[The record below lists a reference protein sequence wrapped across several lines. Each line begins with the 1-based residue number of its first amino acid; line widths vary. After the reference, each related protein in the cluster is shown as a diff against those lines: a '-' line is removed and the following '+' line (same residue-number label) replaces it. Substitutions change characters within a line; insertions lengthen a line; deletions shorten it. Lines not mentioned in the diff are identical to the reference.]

1 MYEKVNA
8 LDKRAIEELF
18 LSEDILMENAAM
30 ALERAVLQNASLG
43 AKVIILCGSG
53 DNGGDGYALA
63 RRLAG
68 RFKTLVFEMKPAKSP
83 MCQLQKERA
92 KKVGV
97 VIKTYEEKNEDLECD
112 VLIDCVVGSAF
123 KGELEPFLDFE
134 SLSQKAR
141 FKIACDI
148 PSGIDSKG
156 RVDKGAFKADTTIS
170 MGAIK
175 SCLLSDRAK
184 DYVGELKVGHL
195 GVFNRVYEIP
205 TDTFLLEKSDLK
217 LPLRDK
223 KNAHKG
229 DYGHAHVLLGKHS
242 GAGLLS
248 ALSALSFGSGVVS
261 IQALEGEITS
271 SNKPLELV
279 FCENFPNFLSAF
291 ALGMGLESFPK
302 DFNKWL
308 ELAPCVLDAGVF
320 YHKEVLQALEKEVVL
335 TPHPKEFLSLLKL
348 VGINI
353 SMLELLD
360 NKLEIARDF
369 SQKYPKVVLL
379 LKGANTLIAHQGR
392 TFINTLGSVAL
403 AKAGSGDVLAGLIL
417 SLLSQNYTP
426 LDAAINASLAHAL
439 AGLEF
444 KNNYALTPL
453 DLIEKIKRL
462 QKDKNGSFKALAA
475 IAKH

>member
-1 MYEKVNA
+1 MLSVYEKVNA
-8 LDKRAIEELF
+8 LDKRALEELF
-18 LSEDILMENAAM
+18 LSEDILMENAAI

-63 RRLAG
+63 RRLIG
-68 RFKTLVFEMKPAKSP
+68 RFKTLVFEMKLAKSP

-97 VIKTYEEKNEDLECD
+97 VIKAWEEKNEDLECD

-123 KGELEPFLDFE
+123 KGELEPFLNFE

-156 RVDKGAFKADTTIS
+156 RVDKRAFKADTTIS

-195 GVFNRVYEIP
+195 GVFNQIYEIP

-217 LPLRDK
+217 LPLRDR

-248 ALSALSFGSGVVS
+248 AISALSFGSGVVS
-261 IQALEGEITS
+261 VQALECEITS
-271 SNKPLELV
+271 NNKPLELV

-291 ALGMGLESFPK
+291 ALGMGLENIPK

-379 LKGANTLIAHQGR
+379 LKGANTLIAHQGQV
-392 TFINTLGSVAL
+392 FINILGSVAL
-403 AKAGSGDVLAGLIL
+403 AKAGSGDVLAGLIV
-417 SLLSQNYTP
+417 SLLSQSYTP

-462 QKDKNGSFKALAA
+462 
-475 IAKH
+475 

>member
-1 MYEKVNA
+1 MLSVYEKVNA

-63 RRLAG
+63 RRLVG

-83 MCQLQKERA
+83 MCQLQQERA

-97 VIKTYEEKNEDLECD
+97 VIKAWEEKNEDLECD
-112 VLIDCVVGSAF
+112 VLIDCVVGSNF
-123 KGELEPFLDFE
+123 KGELEPFLNFE

-156 RVDKGAFKADTTIS
+156 RVDKRAFKADMTIS

-195 GVFNRVYEIP
+195 GVFNQTYEIP
-205 TDTFLLEKSDLK
+205 TGTFLLEKSDLK

-261 IQALEGEITS
+261 VQALECEITS
-271 SNKPLELV
+271 NNKPLELV
-279 FCENFPNFLSAF
+279 FCENFPNLLSAF
-291 ALGMGLESFPK
+291 ALGMGLENIPK

-320 YHKEVLQALEKEVVL
+320 YHKEVLQALEKEVIL
-335 TPHPKEFLSLLKL
+335 TPHPKEFLSLLKS

-392 TFINTLGSVAL
+392 IFINTLGSVAL
-403 AKAGSGDVLAGLIL
+403 AKAGSGDVLAGLIV

-439 AGLEF
+439 AGLEL

-462 QKDKNGSFKALAA
+462 
-475 IAKH
+475 

>member
-1 MYEKVNA
+1 MLSVYEKVDA

-68 RFKTLVFEMKPAKSP
+68 RFRVLVFEMKLAKSP

-97 VIKTYEEKNEDLECD
+97 VIKAWEEKNEDLECD

-156 RVDKGAFKADTTIS
+156 RVDKRAFKADTTIS

-195 GVFNRVYEIP
+195 GVFNQIYEIP

-261 IQALEGEITS
+261 VQALECEITS
-271 SNKPLELV
+271 NNKPLELV
-279 FCENFPNFLSAF
+279 FCENFPKKLSAF
-291 ALGMGLESFPK
+291 ALGMGLENIPK
-302 DFNKWL
+302 DFKKWL

-320 YHKEVLQALEKEVVL
+320 YHKEVLQALEKEVIL

-392 TFINTLGSVAL
+392 TFINNLGSVAL

-462 QKDKNGSFKALAA
+462 
-475 IAKH
+475 

>member
-1 MYEKVNA
+1 MLSVYEKVNA
-8 LDKRAIEELF
+8 LDKRALEELF

-68 RFKTLVFEMKPAKSP
+68 RFRVLVFEMKLAKSP

-97 VIKTYEEKNEDLECD
+97 VIKIWEEKNKDLECD
-112 VLIDCVVGSAF
+112 VLIDCVIGSHF
-123 KGELEPFLDFE
+123 KGGLEPFLDFE

-156 RVDKGAFKADTTIS
+156 RVDKRAFKADTTIS

-195 GVFNRVYEIP
+195 GVFNPIYEIP

-229 DYGHAHVLLGKHS
+229 DYGHVHVLLGKHS

-261 IQALEGEITS
+261 VQALECEITS
-271 SNKPLELV
+271 NNKPLELV
-279 FCENFPNFLSAF
+279 FCENFPNLLSAF
-291 ALGMGLESFPK
+291 ALGMGLEGFPK

-320 YHKEVLQALEKEVVL
+320 YHKEVLQALEKEAVL

-392 TFINTLGSVAL
+392 VFINILGSVAL

-462 QKDKNGSFKALAA
+462 
-475 IAKH
+475 

>member
-1 MYEKVNA
+1 MLSVYEKVNA
-8 LDKRAIEELF
+8 LDKRALEKF
-18 LSEDILMENAAM
+18 NLSEDILMENAAM

-83 MCQLQKERA
+83 MCKLQKERA

-97 VIKTYEEKNEDLECD
+97 AIKAWEEKNEDLECD
-112 VLIDCVVGSAF
+112 VLIDCVVGSNF
-123 KGELEPFLDFE
+123 KGELEPFLNFE
-134 SLSQKAR
+134 SLSQKAC

-148 PSGIDSKG
+148 PSGINSKG
-156 RVDKGAFKADTTIS
+156 RVDKRAFKADLTIS

-184 DYVGELKVGHL
+184 DYIGELKVGHL
-195 GVFNRVYEIP
+195 GVFNPIYEIP

-229 DYGHAHVLLGKHS
+229 DYGHAHILLGKHS

-261 IQALEGEITS
+261 VQALECKITS

-291 ALGMGLESFPK
+291 ALGMGLEGFPK

-379 LKGANTLIAHQGR
+379 LKGANTLIAHQGQV
-392 TFINTLGSVAL
+392 FINILGSVAL

-417 SLLSQNYTP
+417 SLLSQHYTP

-439 AGLEF
+439 ASLEF

-462 QKDKNGSFKALAA
+462 
-475 IAKH
+475 

>member
-1 MYEKVNA
+1 MLSVYEKVNA
-8 LDKRAIEELF
+8 LDKRAVEELF

-63 RRLAG
+63 RRLVG
-68 RFKTLVFEMKPAKSP
+68 RFKTLVFEMKLAKSP

-92 KKVGV
+92 KKAGV
-97 VIKTYEEKNEDLECD
+97 TIKAYKEKNEDLECD
-112 VLIDCVVGSAF
+112 VLVDCVVGSAF
-123 KGELEPFLDFE
+123 KGGLEPFLNFE

-156 RVDKGAFKADTTIS
+156 RVDKRAFKADTTIS

-195 GVFNRVYEIP
+195 GVFNPIYEIP

-217 LPLRDK
+217 LPLRDR

-261 IQALEGEITS
+261 IQALECEITS
-271 SNKPLELV
+271 NNKPLELV
-279 FCENFPNFLSAF
+279 FCENFPKKLSAF
-291 ALGMGLESFPK
+291 ALGMGLENIPK
-302 DFNKWL
+302 DFKKWL
-308 ELAPCVLDAGVF
+308 GLAPCVLDAGVF
-320 YHKEVLQALEKEVVL
+320 YHKEVLQALEKEVIL

-392 TFINTLGSVAL
+392 VFINILGSVAL

-462 QKDKNGSFKALAA
+462 
-475 IAKH
+475 

>member
-1 MYEKVNA
+1 MLSVYEKVNA
-8 LDKRAIEELF
+8 LDKRAIEEWF

-63 RRLAG
+63 RRLIG
-68 RFKTLVFEMKPAKSP
+68 RFKTLVFEMKLAKSP
-83 MCQLQKERA
+83 MCRLQKERA
-92 KKVGV
+92 KKAGV
-97 VIKTYEEKNEDLECD
+97 IIKTWEDNHKDLECD

-123 KGELEPFLDFE
+123 KGELEPFLNFE

-156 RVDKGAFKADTTIS
+156 RVDKRAFKADLTIS

-195 GVFNRVYEIP
+195 GVFNPIYEIP

-217 LPLRDK
+217 LPLRDR

-248 ALSALSFGSGVVS
+248 AISALSFGSGVVS
-261 IQALEGEITS
+261 VQALECEITS
-271 SNKPLELV
+271 NNKPLELV
-279 FCENFPNFLSAF
+279 FCENFPNLLSAF
-291 ALGMGLESFPK
+291 ALGMGLENIPK

-320 YHKEVLQALEKEVVL
+320 YHKEVLQALEKEVIL

-392 TFINTLGSVAL
+392 IFINTLGSVAL
-403 AKAGSGDVLAGLIL
+403 AKAGSGDVLAGLIV

-462 QKDKNGSFKALAA
+462 
-475 IAKH
+475 

>member
-1 MYEKVNA
+1 MLSVYEKVNA

-63 RRLAG
+63 RRLVG
-68 RFKTLVFEMKPAKSP
+68 RFRVLVFEMKLAKSP

-97 VIKTYEEKNEDLECD
+97 VIKTYEENALNQNLECD
-112 VLIDCVVGSAF
+112 VLVDCVVGSAF
-123 KGELEPFLDFE
+123 KGELEPFLNFE

-156 RVDKGAFKADTTIS
+156 RVDKRAFKADTTIS

-184 DYVGELKVGHL
+184 DYIGELKVGHL
-195 GVFNRVYEIP
+195 GVFNPIYEIP

-261 IQALEGEITS
+261 IQALECEITS
-271 SNKPLELV
+271 NNKPLELV

-291 ALGMGLESFPK
+291 ALGMGLENIPK

-320 YHKEVLQALEKEVVL
+320 YHKEVLQALEKEAVL

-348 VGINI
+348 VGIHI

-392 TFINTLGSVAL
+392 VFINILGSVAL

-417 SLLSQNYTP
+417 SLLSQHYTP

-462 QKDKNGSFKALAA
+462 
-475 IAKH
+475 

>member
-1 MYEKVNA
+1 MLSVYEKVNA

-18 LSEDILMENAAM
+18 LSQDILMENAAM

-43 AKVIILCGSG
+43 SKVIILCGSG

-63 RRLAG
+63 RRLVG

-97 VIKTYEEKNEDLECD
+97 VIKAWGEKNEDLECD
-112 VLIDCVVGSAF
+112 ALIDCVIGSAF
-123 KGELEPFLDFE
+123 KGELEPFLNFE

-156 RVDKGAFKADTTIS
+156 MVDKRAFKADLTIS

-184 DYVGELKVGHL
+184 DYIGELKVGHL
-195 GVFNRVYEIP
+195 GVFNPIYEIP

-248 ALSALSFGSGVVS
+248 ALSALSFGTGVVS
-261 IQALEGEITS
+261 VQALEGEITS

-279 FCENFPNFLSAF
+279 FCENFPDSLSAF
-291 ALGMGLESFPK
+291 ALGMGLENIPK

-348 VGINI
+348 VGVNI

-392 TFINTLGSVAL
+392 VFINNLGSVAL

-462 QKDKNGSFKALAA
+462 
-475 IAKH
+475 

>member
-1 MYEKVNA
+1 MLSVYEKVNA

-63 RRLAG
+63 RRLIG
-68 RFKTLVFEMKPAKSP
+68 RFKTLVFEMKLAKSP

-97 VIKTYEEKNEDLECD
+97 VIKTWEEKNEDLECD
-112 VLIDCVVGSAF
+112 VLVDCVVGSAF
-123 KGELEPFLDFE
+123 KGGLEPFLDFE

-156 RVDKGAFKADTTIS
+156 RVDKRAFKADLTIS

-195 GVFNRVYEIP
+195 GVFNPIYEIP

-217 LPLRDK
+217 LPLRDR

-248 ALSALSFGSGVVS
+248 AISALSFGSGVVS
-261 IQALEGEITS
+261 VQALECEITS
-271 SNKPLELV
+271 NNKPLELV

-291 ALGMGLESFPK
+291 ALGMGLENIPK
-302 DFNKWL
+302 DFKKWL

-320 YHKEVLQALEKEVVL
+320 YHKEVLQALEKEVIL

-369 SQKYPKVVLL
+369 SQKYPEVVLL

-462 QKDKNGSFKALAA
+462 
-475 IAKH
+475 

>member
-1 MYEKVNA
+1 MLSVYEKVNA
-8 LDKRAIEELF
+8 LDKRALEEF
-18 LSEDILMENAAM
+18 NLSEDILMENAAM

-63 RRLAG
+63 RRLMG
-68 RFKTLVFEMKPAKSP
+68 HFRVLVFEMKLAKSP

-92 KKVGV
+92 KKAGV
-97 VIKTYEEKNEDLECD
+97 VIKAWEDKNEDLECD
-112 VLIDCVVGSAF
+112 VLIDCVIGSHF
-123 KGELEPFLDFE
+123 KGKLEPFLNFE

-156 RVDKGAFKADTTIS
+156 RVDKGAFKADLTIS

-184 DYVGELKVGHL
+184 DYIGELKVGHL
-195 GVFNRVYEIP
+195 GVFNQIYEIP

-261 IQALEGEITS
+261 VQALECEITS

-279 FCENFPNFLSAF
+279 FCENFPNPLSAF
-291 ALGMGLESFPK
+291 ALGMGLEGFPK

-379 LKGANTLIAHQGR
+379 LKGANTLIAHQGQV
-392 TFINTLGSVAL
+392 FINILGSVAL

-439 AGLEF
+439 ASLEF

-462 QKDKNGSFKALAA
+462 
-475 IAKH
+475 

>member
-1 MYEKVNA
+1 MLSVYEKVDA

-63 RRLAG
+63 RRLVG
-68 RFKTLVFEMKPAKSP
+68 RFKTLVFEMKLAKSP
-83 MCQLQKERA
+83 MCRLQKERA
-92 KKVGV
+92 KKAGV
-97 VIKTYEEKNEDLECD
+97 TIKTYEEKNEDLECD
-112 VLIDCVVGSAF
+112 VLVDCVVGSHF
-123 KGELEPFLDFE
+123 KGGLEPFLNFE

-156 RVDKGAFKADTTIS
+156 RVDKRAFKADTTIS

-195 GVFNRVYEIP
+195 GVFNPIYEIP

-261 IQALEGEITS
+261 VQALECEITS
-271 SNKPLELV
+271 NNKPLELV
-279 FCENFPNFLSAF
+279 FCENFPNPLSAF
-291 ALGMGLESFPK
+291 ALGMGLENIPK

-308 ELAPCVLDAGVF
+308 GLAPCVLDAGVF
-320 YHKEVLQALEKEVVL
+320 YHKEVLQALEKEVIL

-392 TFINTLGSVAL
+392 IFINILGSVAL
-403 AKAGSGDVLAGLIL
+403 AKAGSGDVLAGLIV

-462 QKDKNGSFKALAA
+462 
-475 IAKH
+475 

>member
-1 MYEKVNA
+1 MLSVYEKVNA
-8 LDKRAIEELF
+8 LDKRALEEF
-18 LSEDILMENAAM
+18 NLSEDILMENAAM

-97 VIKTYEEKNEDLECD
+97 AIKAYEEKNEDLECD
-112 VLIDCVVGSAF
+112 VLIDCVVGSNF
-123 KGELEPFLDFE
+123 KGELEPFLNFE
-134 SLSQKAR
+134 SFSQKAR

-148 PSGIDSKG
+148 PSGINSKG
-156 RVDKGAFKADTTIS
+156 RVDKRAFKADLTIS

-184 DYVGELKVGHL
+184 DYIGELEVGHL
-195 GVFNRVYEIP
+195 GVFNQIYEIP

-229 DYGHAHVLLGKHS
+229 DYGHAHILLGKHS

-261 IQALEGEITS
+261 VQALECEIT
-271 SNKPLELV
+271 NKPLELV
-279 FCENFPNFLSAF
+279 FCENFPSPLSAF
-291 ALGMGLESFPK
+291 ALGMGLEGFPK

-379 LKGANTLIAHQGR
+379 LKGANTLIAHQGQV
-392 TFINTLGSVAL
+392 FINILGSVAL

-417 SLLSQNYTP
+417 GLLSQNYTP

-439 AGLEF
+439 ASLEF
-444 KNNYALTPL
+444 KNNYALVPL

-462 QKDKNGSFKALAA
+462 
-475 IAKH
+475 

>member
-1 MYEKVNA
+1 MLSVYEKVNA
-8 LDKRAIEELF
+8 LDKRALEELF

-63 RRLAG
+63 RRLIG
-68 RFKTLVFEMKPAKSP
+68 RFRVLVFEMKLAKSP

-97 VIKTYEEKNEDLECD
+97 VIKTYEENALNQDLECD

-123 KGELEPFLDFE
+123 KGGLEPFLNFE

-156 RVDKGAFKADTTIS
+156 RVDKRAFKADTTIS

-195 GVFNRVYEIP
+195 GVFNQIYEIP

-261 IQALEGEITS
+261 VQALECEITS
-271 SNKPLELV
+271 NNKPLELV
-279 FCENFPNFLSAF
+279 FCENFPNLLSAF
-291 ALGMGLESFPK
+291 ALGMGLENIPK

-320 YHKEVLQALEKEVVL
+320 YHKEMLQALEKEVIL

-379 LKGANTLIAHQGR
+379 LKGANTLITHQGR

-403 AKAGSGDVLAGLIL
+403 AKAGSGDVLAGLIV

-462 QKDKNGSFKALAA
+462 
-475 IAKH
+475 

>member
-1 MYEKVNA
+1 MLSVYEKVDA
-8 LDKRAIEELF
+8 LDKRAIEEWL
-18 LSEDILMENAAM
+18 LSEDVLMENAAM

-63 RRLAG
+63 RRLVG
-68 RFKTLVFEMKPAKSP
+68 RFRVLVFEMKLAKSP

-112 VLIDCVVGSAF
+112 VLVDCVVGSAF
-123 KGELEPFLDFE
+123 KGELEPFLNFE

-156 RVDKGAFKADTTIS
+156 RVDKRAFKADTTIS

-195 GVFNRVYEIP
+195 GVFNPIYEIP

-261 IQALEGEITS
+261 VQALECEITS
-271 SNKPLELV
+271 NNKPLELV
-279 FCENFPNFLSAF
+279 FCENFPNLLSAF
-291 ALGMGLESFPK
+291 ALGMGLENIPK

-308 ELAPCVLDAGVF
+308 GLAPCVLDAGVF
-320 YHKEVLQALEKEVVL
+320 YHKEVLQALEKEVIL

-392 TFINTLGSVAL
+392 VFINILGSVAL

-417 SLLSQNYTP
+417 SLLSQHYTP

-439 AGLEF
+439 AGLEL

-462 QKDKNGSFKALAA
+462 
-475 IAKH
+475 

>member
-1 MYEKVNA
+1 MLSVYEKVNA
-8 LDKRAIEELF
+8 LDKRALEEWL

-43 AKVIILCGSG
+43 AKVIILCGGG

-68 RFKTLVFEMKPAKSP
+68 RFKTLVFEMKLAKSP

-97 VIKTYEEKNEDLECD
+97 VIKTWEDNHKDLECD

-156 RVDKGAFKADTTIS
+156 RVDKRAFKADTTIS

-184 DYVGELKVGHL
+184 DYIGELKVGHL
-195 GVFNRVYEIP
+195 GVFNQIYEIP

-217 LPLRDK
+217 LPLRDR

-261 IQALEGEITS
+261 VQALECEITS

-279 FCENFPNFLSAF
+279 FCENFPKKLSAF
-291 ALGMGLESFPK
+291 ALGMGLENIPK
-302 DFNKWL
+302 DFKKWL
-308 ELAPCVLDAGVF
+308 GLAPCVLDAGVF
-320 YHKEVLQALEKEVVL
+320 YHKEVLQALEKEVIL
-335 TPHPKEFLSLLKL
+335 TPHPKEFLSLLKS

-392 TFINTLGSVAL
+392 VFINNLGSVAL
-403 AKAGSGDVLAGLIL
+403 AKAGSGDVLAGLIV
-417 SLLSQNYTP
+417 SLLAQNYTP

-462 QKDKNGSFKALAA
+462 
-475 IAKH
+475 

>member
-1 MYEKVNA
+1 MLSVYEKGNA
-8 LDKRAIEELF
+8 LDKRALEEWL
-18 LSEDILMENAAM
+18 LSEDVLMENAAM

-63 RRLAG
+63 RRLMG
-68 RFKTLVFEMKPAKSP
+68 RFRVLVFEMKLAKSP

-97 VIKTYEEKNEDLECD
+97 VIKAWEDNLKDLECD

-134 SLSQKAR
+134 SLSQKAH

-156 RVDKGAFKADTTIS
+156 RVDKRAFKADTTIS

-184 DYVGELKVGHL
+184 DYIGELKVGHL
-195 GVFNRVYEIP
+195 GVFNQIYEIP

-217 LPLRDK
+217 LPLRDR

-261 IQALEGEITS
+261 IQALECEITS
-271 SNKPLELV
+271 NNKPLELV
-279 FCENFPNFLSAF
+279 FCENFPKKLSAF
-291 ALGMGLESFPK
+291 ALGMGLENIPK
-302 DFNKWL
+302 DFKKWL

-335 TPHPKEFLSLLKL
+335 TPHPKEFLSLLKS

-379 LKGANTLIAHQGR
+379 LKGSNTLIAHQGR
-392 TFINTLGSVAL
+392 VFINHLGSVAL
-403 AKAGSGDVLAGLIL
+403 AKAGSGDVLAGLIV
-417 SLLSQNYTP
+417 SLLAQNYTP

-462 QKDKNGSFKALAA
+462 
-475 IAKH
+475 

>member
-1 MYEKVNA
+1 MLSVYEKVNA

-63 RRLAG
+63 RRLIG
-68 RFKTLVFEMKPAKSP
+68 RFRVLVFEMKLAKSP

-97 VIKTYEEKNEDLECD
+97 VIKAWEEKNEDLECD
-112 VLIDCVVGSAF
+112 VLVDCVVGSAF
-123 KGELEPFLDFE
+123 KGGLESFLDFE
-134 SLSQKAR
+134 SLSQKAC

-156 RVDKGAFKADTTIS
+156 RVDKRAFRADTTIS

-195 GVFNRVYEIP
+195 GVFNQIYEIP
-205 TDTFLLEKSDLK
+205 TETFLLEKSDLK
-217 LPLRDK
+217 LPLRDR

-248 ALSALSFGSGVVS
+248 AISALSFGSGVVS
-261 IQALEGEITS
+261 VQALECEITS
-271 SNKPLELV
+271 NNKPLELV
-279 FCENFPNFLSAF
+279 FCENFPNQLSAF
-291 ALGMGLESFPK
+291 ALGMGLENIPK
-302 DFNKWL
+302 DFKKWL

-320 YHKEVLQALEKEVVL
+320 YHKEILQALEKEVIL

-403 AKAGSGDVLAGLIL
+403 AKAGSGDVLAGLIV

-462 QKDKNGSFKALAA
+462 
-475 IAKH
+475 

>member
-1 MYEKVNA
+1 MLSVYEKVNA
-8 LDKRAIEELF
+8 LDKRALEKF
-18 LSEDILMENAAM
+18 NLSEDILMENAAM

-63 RRLAG
+63 RRLVG

-97 VIKTYEEKNEDLECD
+97 VIKTWEEKNEDLECD
-112 VLIDCVVGSAF
+112 ALIDCVVGSNF
-123 KGELEPFLDFE
+123 KGELEPFLNFE

-156 RVDKGAFKADTTIS
+156 RVDKGAFKAHMTIS

-184 DYVGELKVGHL
+184 DYIGELKVGHL
-195 GVFNRVYEIP
+195 GVFNQIYEIP

-229 DYGHAHVLLGKHS
+229 DYGHAHILLGKHS

-248 ALSALSFGSGVVS
+248 ALSALSFGSGMVS
-261 IQALEGEITS
+261 VQALECEITS

-279 FCENFPNFLSAF
+279 FCENFPNPLSAF
-291 ALGMGLESFPK
+291 ALGMGLEGFPK

-360 NKLEIARDF
+360 NKLEVARDF

-392 TFINTLGSVAL
+392 VFINILGSVAL

-417 SLLSQNYTP
+417 SLLSQHYTP

-439 AGLEF
+439 ASLEF
-444 KNNYALTPL
+444 KNNYALVPL

-462 QKDKNGSFKALAA
+462 
-475 IAKH
+475 

>member
-1 MYEKVNA
+1 MYEKVDA
-8 LDKRAIEELF
+8 LDKRALEELF

-30 ALERAVLQNASLG
+30 ALERAVLKNASLG
-43 AKVIILCGSG
+43 TKVIILCGSG

-68 RFKTLVFEMKPAKSP
+68 RFRVLVFEMKLAKSP

-97 VIKTYEEKNEDLECD
+97 TIKTYEENALNQNLECD

-156 RVDKGAFKADTTIS
+156 RVDKGAFKADLTIS

-195 GVFNRVYEIP
+195 GVFNPIYEIP
-205 TDTFLLEKSDLK
+205 TETFLLEKSDLK

-261 IQALEGEITS
+261 VQALECEITS
-271 SNKPLELV
+271 NNKPLELV
-279 FCENFPNFLSAF
+279 FCENFPNPLSAF
-291 ALGMGLESFPK
+291 ALGMGLENIPK
-302 DFNKWL
+302 DFKKWL
-308 ELAPCVLDAGVF
+308 GLAPCVLDAGVF
-320 YHKEVLQALEKEVVL
+320 YHKEVLQALEKEVIL
-335 TPHPKEFLSLLKL
+335 TPHPKEFLSLLKS

-392 TFINTLGSVAL
+392 VFINILGSVAL

-417 SLLSQNYTP
+417 SLLSQHYTP
-426 LDAAINASLAHAL
+426 LDAAINASLVHAL
-439 AGLEF
+439 ASLEF

-462 QKDKNGSFKALAA
+462 
-475 IAKH
+475 

>member
-1 MYEKVNA
+1 MYEKGNA

-63 RRLAG
+63 RRLVG
-68 RFKTLVFEMKPAKSP
+68 RFKTLVFEMKRAKSP

-97 VIKTYEEKNEDLECD
+97 VIKTYEENALNQECD
-112 VLIDCVVGSAF
+112 VLIDCVIGSAF
-123 KGELEPFLDFE
+123 KGELEPFLNFE

-156 RVDKGAFKADTTIS
+156 RVDKRAFRADTTIS

-175 SCLLSDRAK
+175 SCLLGDRAK
-184 DYVGELKVGHL
+184 DYVGELEVGHL
-195 GVFNRVYEIP
+195 GVFNQIYEIP
-205 TDTFLLEKSDLK
+205 TETFLLEKSDLK
-217 LPLRDK
+217 LPLRDR

-261 IQALEGEITS
+261 VQALECEITS
-271 SNKPLELV
+271 NNKPLELV
-279 FCENFPNFLSAF
+279 FCENFPNPLSAF
-291 ALGMGLESFPK
+291 ALGMGLENIPK

-320 YHKEVLQALEKEVVL
+320 YHKEVLQALEKEVIL

-348 VGINI
+348 VGIHI

-379 LKGANTLIAHQGR
+379 LKGANTLIAHQGQV
-392 TFINTLGSVAL
+392 FINNLGSVAL

-439 AGLEF
+439 ASLEF

-462 QKDKNGSFKALAA
+462 
-475 IAKH
+475 

>member
-1 MYEKVNA
+1 MLSVYEKVDA
-8 LDKRAIEELF
+8 LDKRALEEWL

-63 RRLAG
+63 RRLMG
-68 RFKTLVFEMKPAKSP
+68 RFKTLVFEMKLAKSP

-97 VIKTYEEKNEDLECD
+97 VIKTWEEKNKDLECD

-156 RVDKGAFKADTTIS
+156 RVDKRAFKADTTIS

-184 DYVGELKVGHL
+184 DYIGELKVGHL
-195 GVFNRVYEIP
+195 GVFNQIYEIP

-261 IQALEGEITS
+261 VQALECEITS

-279 FCENFPNFLSAF
+279 FCENFPKKLSAF
-291 ALGMGLESFPK
+291 ALGMGLEGLPK
-302 DFNKWL
+302 DFKKWL
-308 ELAPCVLDAGVF
+308 GLAPCVLDAGVF
-320 YHKEVLQALEKEVVL
+320 YHKEALQALEKEVVL
-335 TPHPKEFLSLLKL
+335 TPHPKEFLSLLKS

-392 TFINTLGSVAL
+392 VFINNLGSVAL
-403 AKAGSGDVLAGLIL
+403 AKAGSGDVLAGLIV

-462 QKDKNGSFKALAA
+462 
-475 IAKH
+475 

>member
-1 MYEKVNA
+1 MLSVYEKGNA
-8 LDKRAIEELF
+8 LDKRALEEWL

-63 RRLAG
+63 RRLMG
-68 RFKTLVFEMKPAKSP
+68 RFRVLVFEMKLAKSP
-83 MCQLQKERA
+83 TCQLQKERA

-97 VIKTYEEKNEDLECD
+97 VIKTWEDNHKDLECD

-156 RVDKGAFKADTTIS
+156 RVDKRAFKADTTIS

-195 GVFNRVYEIP
+195 GVFNQIYEIP

-217 LPLRDK
+217 LPLRDR

-261 IQALEGEITS
+261 IQALECEITS
-271 SNKPLELV
+271 NNKPLELV
-279 FCENFPNFLSAF
+279 FCENFPKKLSAF
-291 ALGMGLESFPK
+291 ALGMGLENIPK
-302 DFNKWL
+302 DFKKWL

-320 YHKEVLQALEKEVVL
+320 YHKEVLQALEKEVIL
-335 TPHPKEFLSLLKL
+335 TPHPKEFLSLLKS

-392 TFINTLGSVAL
+392 VFINHLGSVAL
-403 AKAGSGDVLAGLIL
+403 AKAGSGDVLAGLIV

-462 QKDKNGSFKALAA
+462 
-475 IAKH
+475 

>member
-1 MYEKVNA
+1 MLPVYEKVNA

-63 RRLAG
+63 RRLMG
-68 RFKTLVFEMKPAKSP
+68 RFKTLVFEMKLAKSP
-83 MCQLQKERA
+83 MCQLQKERT
-92 KKVGV
+92 KKAGV
-97 VIKTYEEKNEDLECD
+97 VIKAWEEKNEDLECD
-112 VLIDCVVGSAF
+112 VLVDCVVGSNF
-123 KGELEPFLDFE
+123 KGELEPFLNFE

-156 RVDKGAFKADTTIS
+156 RVDKRAFKADTTIS

-195 GVFNRVYEIP
+195 GVFNPIYEIP

-261 IQALEGEITS
+261 VQALECEITS
-271 SNKPLELV
+271 NNKPLELV
-279 FCENFPNFLSAF
+279 FCENFPKKLSAF
-291 ALGMGLESFPK
+291 ALGMGLEGLPK
-302 DFNKWL
+302 DFKKWL
-308 ELAPCVLDAGVF
+308 GLAPCVLDAGVF

-335 TPHPKEFLSLLKL
+335 TPHPKEFLSLLKS

-392 TFINTLGSVAL
+392 VFINHLGSVAL
-403 AKAGSGDVLAGLIL
+403 AKAGSGDVLAGLIV

-444 KNNYALTPL
+444 KNHYALTPL

-462 QKDKNGSFKALAA
+462 
-475 IAKH
+475 

>member
-1 MYEKVNA
+1 MLSVYEKGNA
-8 LDKRAIEELF
+8 LDKRALEELF

-63 RRLAG
+63 RRLMG
-68 RFKTLVFEMKPAKSP
+68 RFRVLVFEMKLAKSP

-97 VIKTYEEKNEDLECD
+97 VIKAWEEKNEDLECD
-112 VLIDCVVGSAF
+112 VLVDCVVGSAF
-123 KGELEPFLDFE
+123 KGELEPFLNFE

-156 RVDKGAFKADTTIS
+156 RVDKRAFKADTTIS

-195 GVFNRVYEIP
+195 GVFNQIYEIP
-205 TDTFLLEKSDLK
+205 TETFLLEKSDLK

-229 DYGHAHVLLGKHS
+229 DYGHVHVLLGKHS

-261 IQALEGEITS
+261 IQALECEITS
-271 SNKPLELV
+271 NNKPLELV

-291 ALGMGLESFPK
+291 ALGMGLENIPK
-302 DFNKWL
+302 DFNRWL

-320 YHKEVLQALEKEVVL
+320 YHEEVLQALEKEVIL

-379 LKGANTLIAHQGR
+379 LKGANTLIAHQGQV
-392 TFINTLGSVAL
+392 FINILGSVAL
-403 AKAGSGDVLAGLIL
+403 AKAGSGDVLAGLIV

-462 QKDKNGSFKALAA
+462 
-475 IAKH
+475 

>member
-1 MYEKVNA
+1 MLSVYEKVKA
-8 LDKRAIEELF
+8 LDKRALEEF
-18 LSEDILMENAAM
+18 NLSEDILMENAAM

-97 VIKTYEEKNEDLECD
+97 VIKAWEEKNEDLECD
-112 VLIDCVVGSAF
+112 VLIDCVVGSNF
-123 KGELEPFLDFE
+123 KGELEPFLNFE

-156 RVDKGAFKADTTIS
+156 RVDKGAFKVHMTIS

-184 DYVGELKVGHL
+184 DYIGELKVGHL
-195 GVFNRVYEIP
+195 GIFNQIYEIP

-229 DYGHAHVLLGKHS
+229 DYGHAHILLGKHS

-261 IQALEGEITS
+261 VQALECEITS

-279 FCENFPNFLSAF
+279 FCENFPNPLSAF

-302 DFNKWL
+302 DFNKWI

-379 LKGANTLIAHQGR
+379 LKGANTLIAHQGQV
-392 TFINTLGSVAL
+392 FINILGSVAL

-426 LDAAINASLAHAL
+426 LDAAINASLAHAIASL
-439 AGLEF
+439 GF

-462 QKDKNGSFKALAA
+462 
-475 IAKH
+475 

>member
-1 MYEKVNA
+1 MLSVYEKGNA
-8 LDKRAIEELF
+8 LDKRAIEEWF

-63 RRLAG
+63 RRLVG
-68 RFKTLVFEMKPAKSP
+68 RFKTLVFEMKLAKSP

-97 VIKTYEEKNEDLECD
+97 VIKTWGEKNEDLECD
-112 VLIDCVVGSAF
+112 VLVDCVVGSAF

-156 RVDKGAFKADTTIS
+156 RVDKRAFKADTTIS

-195 GVFNRVYEIP
+195 GVFNPIYEIP

-261 IQALEGEITS
+261 VQALECEITS
-271 SNKPLELV
+271 NNKPLELV

-291 ALGMGLESFPK
+291 ALGMGLENIPK
-302 DFNKWL
+302 DFKKWL

-320 YHKEVLQALEKEVVL
+320 YHKEVLQALEKEVIL

-403 AKAGSGDVLAGLIL
+403 AKAGSGDVLAGLIV

-462 QKDKNGSFKALAA
+462 
-475 IAKH
+475 

>member
-18 LSEDILMENAAM
+18 LSEDVLMENAAM

-63 RRLAG
+63 RRLVG
-68 RFKTLVFEMKPAKSP
+68 RFKMLVFEMKPAKSP

-97 VIKTYEEKNEDLECD
+97 VIKAYEENALNQNLECD
-112 VLIDCVVGSAF
+112 ALIDCVVGSNF
-123 KGELEPFLDFE
+123 KGELEPFLNFE

-148 PSGIDSKG
+148 PSGINSKG
-156 RVDKGAFKADTTIS
+156 RVDKRAFKADMTIS

-184 DYVGELKVGHL
+184 DYIGELKVGHL
-195 GVFNRVYEIP
+195 GVFNQTYEIP

-261 IQALEGEITS
+261 VQALEGEITS

-279 FCENFPNFLSAF
+279 FCENFPNPLSAF
-291 ALGMGLESFPK
+291 ALGMGLENIPK

-320 YHKEVLQALEKEVVL
+320 YHKEVLQALEKEAVL

-379 LKGANTLIAHQGR
+379 LKGANTLIAHQGQV
-392 TFINTLGSVAL
+392 FINILGSVAL

-439 AGLEF
+439 ASLEF

-462 QKDKNGSFKALAA
+462 
-475 IAKH
+475 

>member
-1 MYEKVNA
+1 MLSVYEKVNA
-8 LDKRAIEELF
+8 LDKRALEEF
-18 LSEDILMENAAM
+18 NLSEDILMENAAM

-63 RRLAG
+63 RRLVG

-97 VIKTYEEKNEDLECD
+97 AIKAWEEKIKDLECD
-112 VLIDCVVGSAF
+112 VLIDCVIGSHF
-123 KGELEPFLDFE
+123 KGELEPFLNFE
-134 SLSQKAR
+134 SLSQKAH

-148 PSGIDSKG
+148 PSGINSKG
-156 RVDKGAFKADTTIS
+156 RVDKKAFKADLTIS

-184 DYVGELKVGHL
+184 DYIGELKVGHL
-195 GVFNRVYEIP
+195 GVFNQTYEIP

-229 DYGHAHVLLGKHS
+229 DYGHAHILLGKHS

-261 IQALEGEITS
+261 VQALECEITS
-271 SNKPLELV
+271 NNKPLELV

-291 ALGMGLESFPK
+291 ALGMGLENIPK

-320 YHKEVLQALEKEVVL
+320 YHKEILQALEKEVVL
-335 TPHPKEFLSLLKL
+335 TPHPKEFLSLLRL

-379 LKGANTLIAHQGR
+379 LKGANTLIAHQGQV
-392 TFINTLGSVAL
+392 FINILGSVAL

-417 SLLSQNYTP
+417 SLLSQNHTP

-439 AGLEF
+439 ASLEF

-462 QKDKNGSFKALAA
+462 
-475 IAKH
+475 

>member
-1 MYEKVNA
+1 MLSVYEKVNA
-8 LDKRAIEELF
+8 LDKRALEKF
-18 LSEDILMENAAM
+18 NLSEDILMENAAM

-63 RRLAG
+63 RRLVG

-97 VIKTYEEKNEDLECD
+97 VIKTWEEKNEDLECD
-112 VLIDCVVGSAF
+112 VLIDCVVGSNF
-123 KGELEPFLDFE
+123 KGELEPFLNFE

-148 PSGIDSKG
+148 PSGINSKG
-156 RVDKGAFKADTTIS
+156 RVDKGAFKADMTIS

-184 DYVGELKVGHL
+184 DYIGELKVGHL
-195 GVFNRVYEIP
+195 GVFNQNYEIP

-217 LPLRDK
+217 LPLRNK

-229 DYGHAHVLLGKHS
+229 DYGHAHIFLGKHS

-261 IQALEGEITS
+261 VQALECEITS

-279 FCENFPNFLSAF
+279 FCENFPNPLSAF

-379 LKGANTLIAHQGR
+379 LKGANTLIAHQGQV
-392 TFINTLGSVAL
+392 FINILGSVAL

-439 AGLEF
+439 ASLEF

-462 QKDKNGSFKALAA
+462 
-475 IAKH
+475 

>member
-1 MYEKVNA
+1 MLSVYEKGNA
-8 LDKRAIEELF
+8 LDKRALEEWL

-63 RRLAG
+63 RRLVG
-68 RFKTLVFEMKPAKSP
+68 RFKTLVFEMKLAKSP

-97 VIKTYEEKNEDLECD
+97 VIKTWEDNHKDLECD

-134 SLSQKAR
+134 SLSQKAH

-156 RVDKGAFKADTTIS
+156 RVDKRAFKADTTIS

-175 SCLLSDRAK
+175 SCLLSDKAK
-184 DYVGELKVGHL
+184 DYIGELKVGHL
-195 GVFNRVYEIP
+195 GVFNQIYEIP

-217 LPLRDK
+217 LPLRDR

-261 IQALEGEITS
+261 VQALECEITS

-279 FCENFPNFLSAF
+279 FCGNFPKKLSAF
-291 ALGMGLESFPK
+291 ALGMGLEGLPK
-302 DFNKWL
+302 DFKKWL
-308 ELAPCVLDAGVF
+308 GLAPCVLDAGVF

-335 TPHPKEFLSLLKL
+335 TPHPKEFLSLLKS

-392 TFINTLGSVAL
+392 VFINNLGSVAL
-403 AKAGSGDVLAGLIL
+403 AKAGSGDVLAGLIV

-439 AGLEF
+439 AGLES

-462 QKDKNGSFKALAA
+462 
-475 IAKH
+475 

>member
-1 MYEKVNA
+1 MLSVYEKVNA

-63 RRLAG
+63 RRLMG
-68 RFKTLVFEMKPAKSP
+68 RFRVLVFEMKLAKSP

-97 VIKTYEEKNEDLECD
+97 TIKTWEEKNEDLECD

-123 KGELEPFLDFE
+123 KGGLEPFLNFE
-134 SLSQKAR
+134 SLSQKAH

-156 RVDKGAFKADTTIS
+156 RVDKKAFKADLTIS

-184 DYVGELKVGHL
+184 DYIGELKVGHL
-195 GVFNRVYEIP
+195 GVFNPIYEIP

-229 DYGHAHVLLGKHS
+229 DYGHAHILLGKHS

-261 IQALEGEITS
+261 IQALECEITS
-271 SNKPLELV
+271 NNKPLELV
-279 FCENFPNFLSAF
+279 FCENFPNSLSAF
-291 ALGMGLESFPK
+291 ALGMGLENIPK

-320 YHKEVLQALEKEVVL
+320 YHKEVLQALEKEAVL

-403 AKAGSGDVLAGLIL
+403 AKAGSGDVLAGLIV

-462 QKDKNGSFKALAA
+462 
-475 IAKH
+475 

>member
-1 MYEKVNA
+1 MLSVYEKVDA
-8 LDKRAIEELF
+8 LDKRALEELF
-18 LSEDILMENAAM
+18 LSEDVLMENAAM

-68 RFKTLVFEMKPAKSP
+68 RFRVLVFEMKLAKSP

-97 VIKTYEEKNEDLECD
+97 VIKAWEEKNEDLECD

-156 RVDKGAFKADTTIS
+156 RVDKRAFKADLTIS

-195 GVFNRVYEIP
+195 GVFNQIYEIP

-248 ALSALSFGSGVVS
+248 AISALSFGSGVVS
-261 IQALEGEITS
+261 VQALECKITS
-271 SNKPLELV
+271 NNKPLELV
-279 FCENFPNFLSAF
+279 FCENFPNPLSAF
-291 ALGMGLESFPK
+291 ALGMGLENIPK

-320 YHKEVLQALEKEVVL
+320 YHKEVLQALEKEVIL

-392 TFINTLGSVAL
+392 IFINTLGSVAL
-403 AKAGSGDVLAGLIL
+403 AKAGSGDVLAGLIV

-439 AGLEF
+439 ASLEF

-462 QKDKNGSFKALAA
+462 
-475 IAKH
+475 

>member
-1 MYEKVNA
+1 MLSVYEKVNA

-68 RFKTLVFEMKPAKSP
+68 RFKTLVFEMKLAKSP

-92 KKVGV
+92 KKAGV
-97 VIKTYEEKNEDLECD
+97 TIKTYEENALNQNLECD
-112 VLIDCVVGSAF
+112 VLVDCVVGSAF
-123 KGELEPFLDFE
+123 KGELEPFLNFE

-156 RVDKGAFKADTTIS
+156 RVDKRAFKADMTIS

-195 GVFNRVYEIP
+195 GVFNPIYEIP

-248 ALSALSFGSGVVS
+248 AISALSFGSGVVS
-261 IQALEGEITS
+261 IQALECEITS
-271 SNKPLELV
+271 NNKPLELV
-279 FCENFPNFLSAF
+279 FCENFPNPLSAF
-291 ALGMGLESFPK
+291 ALGMGLENIPK
-302 DFNKWL
+302 DFKKWL

-320 YHKEVLQALEKEVVL
+320 YHKEVLQALEKEAIL
-335 TPHPKEFLSLLKL
+335 TPHPKEFLSLLKS

-392 TFINTLGSVAL
+392 VFINNLGSVAL

-462 QKDKNGSFKALAA
+462 
-475 IAKH
+475 

>member
-1 MYEKVNA
+1 MLSVYEKVNA
-8 LDKRAIEELF
+8 LDKRALEEF
-18 LSEDILMENAAM
+18 NLSEDILMENAAM
-30 ALERAVLQNASLG
+30 ALEGAVLQNASLG

-97 VIKTYEEKNEDLECD
+97 VIKTWEEKNEDLECD

-123 KGELEPFLDFE
+123 KGELEPFLNFE
-134 SLSQKAR
+134 SLSQKVR

-156 RVDKGAFKADTTIS
+156 RVDKGAFKAHMTIS

-175 SCLLSDRAK
+175 SCLLSDKAK
-184 DYVGELKVGHL
+184 DYIGELKVGHL
-195 GVFNRVYEIP
+195 GVFNQIYEIP

-229 DYGHAHVLLGKHS
+229 DYGHAHILLGKHS

-248 ALSALSFGSGVVS
+248 ALSALNFGSGVVS
-261 IQALEGEITS
+261 VQALECEITS

-279 FCENFPNFLSAF
+279 FCENFPNSLSAF
-291 ALGMGLESFPK
+291 ALGMGLENIPK

-320 YHKEVLQALEKEVVL
+320 YHKEVLQALEKEVIL

-392 TFINTLGSVAL
+392 TFINILGSVAL
-403 AKAGSGDVLAGLIL
+403 AKAGSGDVLAGLIV

-462 QKDKNGSFKALAA
+462 
-475 IAKH
+475 

>member
-1 MYEKVNA
+1 MLSVYEKVNA

-63 RRLAG
+63 RRLMG

-97 VIKTYEEKNEDLECD
+97 VIKAWEEKNEYLECD
-112 VLIDCVVGSAF
+112 VLIDCVIGSNF
-123 KGELEPFLDFE
+123 KGELEPFLNFE

-156 RVDKGAFKADTTIS
+156 RVDKKAFKADTTIS

-195 GVFNRVYEIP
+195 GVFNPIYEIP

-261 IQALEGEITS
+261 VQALECEITS
-271 SNKPLELV
+271 NNKPLELV
-279 FCENFPNFLSAF
+279 FCENFPKKLSAF
-291 ALGMGLESFPK
+291 ALGMGLENIPK

-320 YHKEVLQALEKEVVL
+320 YRKEVLQALEKEVIL

-392 TFINTLGSVAL
+392 TFINILGSVAL
-403 AKAGSGDVLAGLIL
+403 AKAGSGDVLAGLIV

-462 QKDKNGSFKALAA
+462 
-475 IAKH
+475 

>member
-1 MYEKVNA
+1 MLSVYEKVNA
-8 LDKRAIEELF
+8 LDKRALEEWL

-63 RRLAG
+63 RRLMG
-68 RFKTLVFEMKPAKSP
+68 RFKTLVFEMKLAKSP

-97 VIKTYEEKNEDLECD
+97 VIKTWEDNHKDLECD
-112 VLIDCVVGSAF
+112 VLVDCVVGSAF

-156 RVDKGAFKADTTIS
+156 RVDKRAFKADTTIS

-195 GVFNRVYEIP
+195 GVFNQVYEIP
-205 TDTFLLEKSDLK
+205 TETFLLEKSDLK

-261 IQALEGEITS
+261 IQALECEITS

-279 FCENFPNFLSAF
+279 FCENFPKKLSAF
-291 ALGMGLESFPK
+291 ALGMGLEGLPK
-302 DFNKWL
+302 DFKKWL
-308 ELAPCVLDAGVF
+308 GLAPCVLDAGVF
-320 YHKEVLQALEKEVVL
+320 YHKEALQALEKEVVL
-335 TPHPKEFLSLLKL
+335 TPHPKEFLSLLKS

-392 TFINTLGSVAL
+392 VFINNLGSVAL
-403 AKAGSGDVLAGLIL
+403 AKAGSGDVLAGLIV
-417 SLLSQNYTP
+417 SLLAQKYTP

-444 KNNYALTPL
+444 KNHYALTPL

-462 QKDKNGSFKALAA
+462 
-475 IAKH
+475 

>member
-1 MYEKVNA
+1 MLSVYEKVNA

-18 LSEDILMENAAM
+18 LSEDVLMENAAM

-68 RFKTLVFEMKPAKSP
+68 RFKVLVFEIKLAKSP

-97 VIKTYEEKNEDLECD
+97 VIKAWEEKNEDLECD
-112 VLIDCVVGSAF
+112 VLVDCVVGSAF

-156 RVDKGAFKADTTIS
+156 RVDKRAFKADLTIS

-175 SCLLSDRAK
+175 SCLLSDKAK
-184 DYVGELKVGHL
+184 DYIGELKVGHL
-195 GVFNRVYEIP
+195 GVFNPIYEIP

-217 LPLRDK
+217 LPLRDR

-261 IQALEGEITS
+261 IQALECEITS
-271 SNKPLELV
+271 NNKPLELV
-279 FCENFPNFLSAF
+279 FCENFPKKISAF
-291 ALGMGLESFPK
+291 ALGMGLENIPK
-302 DFNKWL
+302 DFKKWL

-320 YHKEVLQALEKEVVL
+320 YHKEVLQALEKEVIL
-335 TPHPKEFLSLLKL
+335 TPHPKEFLSLLKS

-392 TFINTLGSVAL
+392 IFINNLGSVAL
-403 AKAGSGDVLAGLIL
+403 AKAGSGDVLAGLIV

-462 QKDKNGSFKALAA
+462 
-475 IAKH
+475 

>member
-1 MYEKVNA
+1 MLSVYEKVNA
-8 LDKRAIEELF
+8 LDKRALEELF

-63 RRLAG
+63 RRLIG
-68 RFKTLVFEMKPAKSP
+68 RFRVLVFEMKLAKSP

-97 VIKTYEEKNEDLECD
+97 VIKTWEENALNQNLECD
-112 VLIDCVVGSAF
+112 VLVDCVVGSAF
-123 KGELEPFLDFE
+123 KGGLEPFLDFE

-156 RVDKGAFKADTTIS
+156 RVDKRAFRADTTIS

-195 GVFNRVYEIP
+195 GVFNPIYEIP
-205 TDTFLLEKSDLK
+205 TNTFLLEKSDLK
-217 LPLRDK
+217 LPLRDR

-261 IQALEGEITS
+261 VQALECEITS
-271 SNKPLELV
+271 NNKPLELV

-291 ALGMGLESFPK
+291 ALGMGLENIPK

-320 YHKEVLQALEKEVVL
+320 YHKEVLQALEKEVIL

-392 TFINTLGSVAL
+392 VFINNLGSVAL

-462 QKDKNGSFKALAA
+462 
-475 IAKH
+475 

>member
-1 MYEKVNA
+1 MLSVYEKVDA
-8 LDKRAIEELF
+8 LDKRAIEEWF

-43 AKVIILCGSG
+43 TKVIILCGSG

-63 RRLAG
+63 RRLMG
-68 RFKTLVFEMKPAKSP
+68 RFRVLVFEMKLAKSP
-83 MCQLQKERA
+83 VCQLQKERA

-97 VIKTYEEKNEDLECD
+97 VIKAWEEKNEDLECD
-112 VLIDCVVGSAF
+112 VLVDCVVGSAF
-123 KGELEPFLDFE
+123 KGELEPFLNFE

-156 RVDKGAFKADTTIS
+156 RVDKRAFKADMTIS

-195 GVFNRVYEIP
+195 GVFNQIYEIP
-205 TDTFLLEKSDLK
+205 TETFLLEKSDLK

-229 DYGHAHVLLGKHS
+229 DYGHVHILLGKHS

-261 IQALEGEITS
+261 VQALECEITS
-271 SNKPLELV
+271 NNKPLELV
-279 FCENFPNFLSAF
+279 FCENFPSPLSAF
-291 ALGMGLESFPK
+291 ALGMGLENIPK

-320 YHKEVLQALEKEVVL
+320 YHKEVLQALEKEAVL

-348 VGINI
+348 VGIHI

-369 SQKYPKVVLL
+369 SQKYHKVVLL
-379 LKGANTLIAHQGR
+379 LKGANTLIAHQGQV
-392 TFINTLGSVAL
+392 FINILGSVAL
-403 AKAGSGDVLAGLIL
+403 AKAGSGDVLAGLIV

-462 QKDKNGSFKALAA
+462 
-475 IAKH
+475 